1 LLKIA
6 VIQRFLPS
14 LSRGGVGYFTHGL
27 CNALCKR
34 SHNVTVFSQDPA
46 PEDALYQV
54 TRITSTSRFAPLA
67 FPFDVAKQDFSSF
80 DLIHAQGDDQFISS
94 KAPPIVRTMH
104 GSSLSEAIHN
114 GLYRLSPKHFLL
126 HMYFYFS
133 ELLSVARA
141 DSVIAVSKQTGNHY
155 WKVDGVISNGIDVKQ
170 FTKSEIPKSK
180 NPSILFVGDLGNRKR
195 GKLLLNTFR
204 RIVRAK
210 IPDGELWMVC
220 PQKIEEPGVQSFNY
234 VDSEKLS
241 ELYASAWVFCLPS
254 SYEGFGRPY
263 IEAMAAGTTV
273 VATPNP
279 GAIEVLDNG
288 RLGIVTSDDQ
298 LGESLVSV
306 LIDSAMRQKFCKLG
320 LERAVQ
326 YDWQKIVDQ
335 YEKIY
340 EKVLRARKIPSI
352 NSVPSVLP

>member
-1 LLKIA
+1 MLKLA

-14 LSRGGVGYFTHGL
+14 VSRGGVGYFTHGL

-46 PEDALYQV
+46 AEDALYQV
-54 TRITSTSRFAPLA
+54 TQVNSASRFAPIT
-67 FPFDVAKQDFSSF
+67 FPFDIAKQDFSSF
-80 DLIHAQGDDQFISS
+80 DLIHAQGDDQFISR

-114 GLYRLSPKHFLL
+114 GLYRFSPKHFLL

-133 ELLSVARA
+133 ELLSVTRA

-155 WKVDGVISNGIDVKQ
+155 WNVDGVISNGIDVEH
-170 FTKSEIPKSK
+170 FSRPEISKSK
-180 NPSILFVGDLGNRKR
+180 TPSILFVGDLSNRKR
-195 GKLLLNTFR
+195 GNLLLEKFKS
-204 RIVRAK
+204 IVRSK
-210 IPDGELWMVC
+210 IPDAELWMIC
-220 PQKIEEPGVQSFNY
+220 PQKVEEAGIRSFDH

-241 ELYASAWVFCLPS
+241 ELYAAAWVFCLPS

-263 IEAMAAGTTV
+263 IEAMAAGTPV

-279 GAIEVLDNG
+279 GAIEVLDG
-288 RLGIVTSDDQ
+288 GHYGLITSDDQ
-298 LGESLVSV
+298 LGDSIVQL
-306 LIDSAMRQKFCKLG
+306 LNDSATREKFSKLG
-320 LERAVQ
+320 HERALQ
-326 YDWQKIVDQ
+326 YDWEHIADQ

-340 EKVLRARKIPSI
+340 EKVLSNKKVPSV